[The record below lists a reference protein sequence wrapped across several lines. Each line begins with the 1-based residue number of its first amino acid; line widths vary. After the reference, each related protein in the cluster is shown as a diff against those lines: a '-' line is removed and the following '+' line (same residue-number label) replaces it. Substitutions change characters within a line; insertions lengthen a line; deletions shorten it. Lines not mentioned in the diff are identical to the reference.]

1 MTSRFVR
8 VSLQGQPKL
17 GRGRTKNLIGD
28 LFISPPGLV
37 SVSAGVVDH
46 FLIFRVLCTMYYVF
60 RWIRVNFLKIFSMEA
75 VIPRPRQ
82 NS

>member
-1 MTSRFVR
+1 M
-8 VSLQGQPKL
+8 SLQGQPKL

-46 FLIFRVLCTMYYVF
+46 FFNFPGTMYYVLC
-60 RWIRVNFLKIFSMEA
+60 V
-75 VIPRPRQ
+75 
-82 NS
+82 

>member
-8 VSLQGQPKL
+8 VCLQLQPKL

-28 LFISPPGLV
+28 LFSPPGLV

-46 FLIFRVLCTMYYVF
+46 FFNFPGTMYYVF
-60 RWIRVNFLKIFSMEA
+60 RWIRVNFLKFSMEA

>member
-8 VSLQGQPKL
+8 VCLQLQPKL

-28 LFISPPGLV
+28 LFSPPGLV

-60 RWIRVNFLKIFSMEA
+60 RWIRVNFLKFSMEA